1 MLNSEEKERLEELR
15 NKDALTEEEKK
26 EIATL
31 EAKEPADPDQDE
43 FDKAWAEDDP
53 NSSADTDFD
62 DDTDDD
68 DQDDADD
75 GGDDDD
81 QVDDDDDQD
90 SDSIFNDTPDDESDS
105 QDNTD
110 DDEEDTPEAKIAK
123 LEAENAKLMQKMSSW
138 EGRIRAANKKADEA
152 EQKLKQAK
160 GKGQGDSDED
170 ASPDGNDDPELSE
183 FFDEFPDLEKPI
195 KKVAEK
201 IAGKIIDD
209 KLGTVTQS
217 MQTVQDTLAE
227 DASQKHITAINKA
240 HPDWKQIYESGA
252 LESWIKRQPSFLQP
266 RLYDIIESGSAEEV
280 VEMFDSYKKAAGKRK
295 SSINQSSSSSSKR
308 KKKAQAMEAVP
319 ASSAGPRKPK
329 GKPKKDDF
337 DGAWNFFTKE
347 DNKR

>member
-31 EAKEPADPDQDE
+31 EAKEPLDPDQDE

-53 NSSADTDFD
+53 NSSADTD
-62 DDTDDD
+62 DD
-68 DQDDADD
+68 DQDDVDND
-75 GGDDDD
+75 GDNQDD
-81 QVDDDDDQD
+81 QVDGDDDQD
-90 SDSIFNDTPDDESDS
+90 SDSILNDTPDDESDS

-110 DDEEDTPEAKIAK
+110 GDEEDTPEEKIAR
-123 LEAENAKLMQKMSSW
+123 LEAENAKLTQKMSSW
-138 EGRIRAANKKADEA
+138 EGRIRAANQKAAEA
-152 EQKLKQAK
+152 EQKLKRAK
-160 GKGQGDSDED
+160 GKGQGDSDKD
-170 ASPDGNDDPELSE
+170 ASPDSIDDPELSE

-209 KLGTVTQS
+209 KLGTVTDSVQS
-217 MQTVQDTLAE
+217 VQDTLAE
-227 DASQKHITAINKA
+227 DASQKHIGAINKA

-280 VEMFDSYKKAAGKRK
+280 NEMFDSYKKAAGKRK
-295 SSINQSSSSSSKR
+295 SSVNQNSSSSSKR

-319 ASSAGPRKPK
+319 ASTAGTRKPK
-329 GKPKKDDF
+329 SKPKKDDF
-337 DGAWNFFTKE
+337 DGAWDFYTKE
-347 DNKR
+347 DKKR